1 MNVELGRA
9 LPNARMRLLLLAIQD
24 VVGRGGLMTVLRQAR
39 LQRFSDR
46 TPLYDQHLQ
55 INAVE
60 YSAAIRAIENY
71 YGRGAR
77 GTLIRVGQ
85 AFHRQM
91 RAHHRLSAR
100 VRRLSGLVLPMRQR
114 QRWALTWLAETLAAP
129 AGRVEVTPNGAGW
142 LLLDYECDGGF
153 GRRSEAPSCWV
164 TLGAIQEALVV
175 ATGRDH
181 DITEVSCKM
190 TGDPVCRFDIAGPPA

>member
-1 MNVELGRA
+1 MSVDLGRA

-39 LQRFSDR
+39 LQRFTDR
-46 TPLYDQHLQ
+46 TPLYDQHPQ

-60 YSAAIRAIENY
+60 YSAAIQAIEHY

-85 AFHRQM
+85 AFHRQL
-91 RAHHRLSAR
+91 RAHHAALAQF
-100 VRRLSGLVLPMRQR
+100 RRLSGLVLPLRQR

-129 AGRVEVTPNGAGW
+129 SGRVEVTPNGGGW
-142 LLLDYECDGGF
+142 LLLDHECDSGF

-164 TLGAIQEALVV
+164 TLGAIQEALVL
-175 ATGRDH
+175 ATGHDH
-181 DITEVSCKM
+181 DITEVSCKT
-190 TGDPVCRFDIAGPPA
+190 TGDPVCRFEIAGLPV